1 MKRGSR
7 KSTHSVST
15 VLPVNCLSKEDDDM
29 TRLLAQL
36 RYEISDRRDLSR
48 LLRLA
53 LRHLHSSRS
62 LLINFKAYNKRLI
75 VVLHDDVVLLEEI
88 VLERLL
94 YLKETAKKY
103 M

>member
-1 MKRGSR
+1 
-7 KSTHSVST
+7 
-15 VLPVNCLSKEDDDM
+15 M

-36 RYEISDRRDLSR
+36 RYEVRDLRVLSR

-62 LLINFKAYNKRLI
+62 LFINFKAYNKRLI

-94 YLKETAKKY
+94 YLKETAKKNTCKEEAENQRTA
-103 M
+103 